1 MTFSFIP
8 KWTRSQLQKDIDEL
22 EHLLVM
28 AERDDSL
35 DAEELR
41 SQLQERQQ
49 LLEEH
54 DQQGATPVNQLRSL
68 CGTTYGR
75 EYSATTAAPTFAD
88 IGLLSVFS

>member
-54 DQQGATPVNQLRSL
+54 D
-68 CGTTYGR
+68 
-75 EYSATTAAPTFAD
+75 
-88 IGLLSVFS
+88 